1 MIQLAIIRHGHT
13 EWNRLGKIQGRTD
26 IPLDAEA
33 ISELSELR
41 LPDEWQ
47 QATLV
52 SSPLKRAV
60 HTAELI
66 TQRSPMIEPALIEM
80 DYGDWEG
87 RRGID
92 LYAEPESGFRH
103 LPDWGWNYQPP
114 NGESPA
120 QVRLRLLPWLES
132 LSEDTIAVCHIGV
145 MRALLAVA
153 YDWPFKGEPPFSIKR
168 NSLYCLQLTD
178 TTLSVAEP
186 FRVRLIKEDDTG
198 N

>member
-66 TQRSPMIEPALIEM
+66 TCL
-80 DYGDWEG
+80 
-87 RRGID
+87 
-92 LYAEPESGFRH
+92 LYTSDAADE
-103 LPDWGWNYQPP
+103 
-114 NGESPA
+114 
-120 QVRLRLLPWLES
+120 
-132 LSEDTIAVCHIGV
+132 
-145 MRALLAVA
+145 
-153 YDWPFKGEPPFSIKR
+153 
-168 NSLYCLQLTD
+168 
-178 TTLSVAEP
+178 
-186 FRVRLIKEDDTG
+186 
-198 N
+198 